1 MNLKQIKIIIQDFI
15 AKADLFLLGV
25 CLICSTFGLI
35 VIRSATLSFESKTF
49 IPVQLLGIVL
59 GLILYVILTVIDL
72 DVYADK
78 WVLLAGFEFLF
89 QGTLIIFGV
98 DGGTGNTAWLRFGPI
113 GIQPAEISKIIFIVL
128 MAKQMTYLKEYKDI
142 SSPISV
148 VQMVMHF
155 GVTFVWLMIT
165 ADDLG
170 SAVVFIGIFGIML
183 IAAGVKLYW
192 FLLAGA
198 AVALATPVLW
208 NNFLGDYQR
217 QRILAPYSDKVDPD
231 GWGIRWHANQSKIA
245 LASGQMT
252 GVGYG
257 KGIQTQSEALSG
269 KHTDFIF
276 SSAGEELGMIACV
289 CIMIL
294 LSIVIIRVMLVGL
307 RSNNT
312 LSFLVCT
319 GIAASFFVQLLINI
333 GMCMELTPVIGIT
346 LPFFSYGGTS
356 VMTSFAAVGIVS
368 GIKYRPKPGRF
379 IRGS

>member
-1 MNLKQIKIIIQDFI
+1 MKQIKIILQDFSR
-15 AKADLFLLGV
+15 KADLLLLGV

-35 VIRSATLSFESKTF
+35 VIRSATMSFSSRTY
-49 IPVQLLGIVL
+49 IPVQLLGIIL
-59 GLILYVILTVIDL
+59 GLVLYVIFTVIDL
-72 DVYADK
+72 DVYADQ
-78 WVLLAGFEFLF
+78 WVLLAIFEVLF
-89 QGTLIIFGV
+89 QGTLLVFGV
-98 DGGTGNTAWLRFGPI
+98 DGGTGNRAWLRFGAI
-113 GIQPAEISKIIFIVL
+113 GVQPAEITKIVFIVL

-142 SSPISV
+142 SSVSSIL
-148 VQMVMHF
+148 QLLAHF
-155 GVTFVWLMIT
+155 GVTFVWLMLT

-183 IAAGVKLYW
+183 IAAGVKVFW

-198 AVALATPVLW
+198 GVALVTPILW
-208 NNFLGDYQR
+208 NSFLDDYQR
-217 QRILAPYSDKVDPD
+217 QRILAPYDPSVDPD

-245 LASGQMT
+245 LASGQFT

-276 SSAGEELGMIACV
+276 SSAGEELGMIACLA
-289 CIMIL
+289 IFLL
-294 LSIVIIRVMLVGL
+294 LSIIIVRIMLVGL

-312 LSFLVCT
+312 MSFLVCT
-319 GIAASFFVQLLINI
+319 GIAASFFVQLLINT
-333 GMCMELTPVIGIT
+333 GMCMEITPVIGIT

-379 IRGS
+379 IKGY